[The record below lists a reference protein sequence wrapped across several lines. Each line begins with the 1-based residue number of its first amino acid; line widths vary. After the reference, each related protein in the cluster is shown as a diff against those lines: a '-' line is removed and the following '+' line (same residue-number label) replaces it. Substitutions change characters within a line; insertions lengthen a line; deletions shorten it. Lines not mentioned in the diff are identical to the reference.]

1 MAERSAWTRQEK
13 VAAVQE
19 VEAAVA
25 TEEDPAAVADM
36 AVAEDM
42 AVVEDMA
49 AVEIGDMAA
58 EVMTEAIE
66 AMAAAVETGAM
77 AAAVEATG
85 VVAVAGIPPRVDTGA
100 LTTGHV
106 SVEAGRGNATE
117 TDMIA
122 MPAMLASSVTRTTS
136 PLFKIIPWLVI

>member
-1 MAERSAWTRQEK
+1 MAERAAWTRQEK

-19 VEAAVA
+19 VEAAVV
-25 TEEDPAAVADM
+25 TEEDPEEVADM
-36 AVAEDM
+36 AKAEDM

-85 VVAVAGIPPRVDTGA
+85 VVAVAGIPPAVDTG
-100 LTTGHV
+100 TITRGHV
-106 SVEAGRGNATE
+106 AMEAGRGTPTE
-117 TDMIA
+117 T
-122 MPAMLASSVTRTTS
+122 AMLAMLAMFHTS
-136 PLFKIIPWLVI
+136 